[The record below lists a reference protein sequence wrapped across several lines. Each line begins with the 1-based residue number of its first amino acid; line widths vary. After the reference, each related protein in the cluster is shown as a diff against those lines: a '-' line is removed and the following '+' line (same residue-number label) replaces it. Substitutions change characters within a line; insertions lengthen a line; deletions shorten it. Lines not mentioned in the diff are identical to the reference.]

1 MRRTVLFGLTA
12 VILFSG
18 AVYGTEREVRDL
30 RLDLPQNLDDLGRE
44 MRDWLNRWLGRLG
57 APSSREERPLISL
70 MLSHRDKL
78 GLSADQVRQL
88 ERLRSDYEKESIRKD
103 ADLRIAEMDLQT
115 LLDSPAVDMGKVESK
130 VREIEKLRADLR
142 LARIR
147 AVEKG
152 KEQLTSEQR
161 QKLQE
166 LLGEPG
172 AARRQPRNEPE
183 R

>member
-1 MRRTVLFGLTA
+1 VLFGLVA
-12 VILFSG
+12 AILFSAALFG
-18 AVYGTEREVRDL
+18 SGCEAPEP
-30 RLDLPQNLDDLGRE
+30 RLDVSQNWDDLGRE
-44 MRDWLNRWLGRLG
+44 MRDWLSRWWGRLG
-57 APSSREERPLISL
+57 PLPSREERPLIS
-70 MLSHRDKL
+70 MILSNREKL

-103 ADLRIAEMDLQT
+103 ADLRIADMDLEA
-115 LLDSPAVDMGKVESK
+115 LLESPTVDMSKVEAK

-152 KEQLTSEQR
+152 KEQLSAEQR

-166 LLGEPG
+166 LLGETG
-172 AARRQPRNEPE
+172 GARRRSRPE
-183 R
+183 S

>member
-1 MRRTVLFGLTA
+1 
-12 VILFSG
+12 
-18 AVYGTEREVRDL
+18 
-30 RLDLPQNLDDLGRE
+30 
-44 MRDWLNRWLGRLG
+44 
-57 APSSREERPLISL
+57 